1 MSATITLKVDAKGR
15 ISLPLAIRK
24 SLHINTGDV
33 FFLNEEETGIH
44 LVKAENPYD
53 VLIEDAIEQHKNG
66 KTVGL
71 RAFAKKHGIKL
82 NER

>member
-1 MSATITLKVDAKGR
+1 MSTTITLKVDAKGR

-33 FFLNEEETGIH
+33 FFLNKEETGIH

-53 VLIEDAIEQHKNG
+53 VLIEEAMEQHNNG
-66 KTVGL
+66 ETISL
-71 RAFAKKHGIKL
+71 RKFAKEHGIKIH
-82 NER
+82 ER